1 MANDL
6 QLKVI
11 LAAIDKATG
20 PLSKIQNTSGAVGK
34 ALKATSDRMKA
45 LNSLQRDVG
54 AYRGYE
60 AQLASTSTALS
71 DAKAKMGALERALE
85 SHRSVQQGL
94 AAETN
99 IHRRAVLNLQREMM
113 RAKEPSAELSRQY
126 TLAKDNL
133 ARLETKYKGSQNQLR
148 RYKQELGETGTRAQ
162 KLGSQHNQ
170 VSQSLA
176 TLKTRLEGAGIGVDR
191 LADHEQQ
198 LATGLERSN
207 KLLEA
212 QKTKLKALD
221 NLKAKAGNVRQAG
234 GQVMERGRSL
244 ATQATVGGAAAGYF
258 FKTQFLDRAAE
269 FETYKT
275 ILKTVTGSEK
285 KAAEAMSWVSDFA
298 AKTPYEMGDVLES
311 FTRLKA
317 YGIDPMADGM
327 LKTLGDT
334 ASAMGKPVMQAVE
347 AIADAVTGENER
359 LKEFGI
365 KGSKSGGQITYEY
378 TNSAGDTMTKTVAA
392 NNRKLIQSTLQAI
405 WNEKYAGAMD
415 DQSKTWK
422 GMVSNLSDQWARF
435 TNMVMAAGL
444 FDRMKDGL
452 GRVLDTIDRMAASGE
467 LGAWADR
474 VGKGML
480 RFADGAWQVGTA
492 MANVSSTVAN
502 AVGGWQNLVYLLA
515 ALKFAP
521 LISSVVSLGGSLIGA
536 GSALATFM
544 GAGTAAGTLGPK
556 ILAMTKTMGG
566 ALAAGGS
573 AFAKAGLVMGG
584 ALKAVGVAMW
594 ALAANPVTWI
604 IVGIGAAVAGAA
616 YLIWRNWEPIKAFFL
631 GLWAEVKA
639 GFSGGL
645 TGILGLLANFSPI
658 GLFYRAFAAVMNYFG
673 FDLPGKFTEFG
684 SMMMQGLVN
693 GIKNAAGAVKSAVVG
708 AADDS
713 INYFKEKLGIHSP
726 SRVFAALGGFTMD
739 GLTQGLL
746 GGQAG
751 PLKAIAE
758 TSKRITQAG
767 GMALGLG
774 ASGMTFAQQPA
785 LSVDTRPPLAMPSA
799 QRGAGQ
805 AVHQHNYTIN
815 INGSGM
821 NEAQLVDLLGKKL
834 EQIKRGE
841 QARAR
846 GRLSD
851 ID

>member
-34 ALKATSDRMKA
+34 ALKATADRMKA

-60 AQLASTSTALS
+60 AQLASTSSALS
-71 DAKAKMGALERALE
+71 EAKAKMGALERAIE
-85 SHRSVQQGL
+85 SHRATQQGL
-94 AAETN
+94 AAETS
-99 IHRRAVLNLQREMM
+99 IHRRAVLNLQREMV

-133 ARLETKYKGSQNQLR
+133 ARLETKYKGSQSQMR
-148 RYKQELGETGTRAQ
+148 RYKQELGDTATKAQ
-162 KLGSQHNQ
+162 KLSTQHSQ
-170 VSQSLA
+170 VSQTLS
-176 TLKTRLEGAGIGVDR
+176 TLKTKLEGAGIGVDR

-198 LATGLERSN
+198 LATALERSN
-207 KLLEA
+207 KLMEA
-212 QKTKLKALD
+212 QKSKLKALE

-378 TNSAGDTMTKTVAA
+378 TNSAGETMTKTVAA

-452 GRVLDTIDRMAASGE
+452 GRLLDTIDRMAASGE

-521 LISSVVSLGGSLIGA
+521 LISSVVSLGGALIGA
-536 GSALATFM
+536 GSALATFTGT
-544 GAGTAAGTLGPK
+544 GATATTLGPK

-584 ALKAVGVAMW
+584 ALKSVGMAMW

-645 TGILGLLANFSPI
+645 TGILALLANFSPI

-673 FDLPGKFTEFG
+673 FELPGKFSEFG

-726 SRVFAALGGFTMD
+726 SRVFAALGGFTMA
-739 GLTQGLL
+739 GLAQGLL
-746 GGQAG
+746 GSQAE
-751 PLKAIAE
+751 PLKAITA
-758 TSKRITQAG
+758 TTKRLTQAG
-767 GMALGLG
+767 ALTLGVG
-774 ASGMTFAQQPA
+774 ASSVGFAQQPA
-785 LSVDTRPPLAMPSA
+785 LSIDNRPPLSA
-799 QRGAGQ
+799 AAVQRSGQ
-805 AVHQHNYTIN
+805 AVHHHNYTIN

-834 EQIKRGE
+834 EQIKRSE
-841 QARAR
+841 EAR
-846 GRLSD
+846 GRSKLGD
-851 ID
+851 NE